1 MFFFKSKKPIL
12 KDLIPQNYVD
22 IHSHLIPSID
32 DGSKSM
38 DETFS
43 MINQLQEIGFKE
55 FITTPH
61 IYTSVWNNTEEVIK
75 NKIDEVNS
83 FLREKSKNICI
94 NAAAEYMLDSFFLQR
109 LENEKL
115 LTLKDQYLLIEMSY
129 LNAPIQLYDIIF
141 QIQLAGYTPVL
152 AHPERYG
159 FYHNNFKEFEKLK
172 KSGCLFQMNLLS
184 AVDYYGKNV
193 TICADKL
200 LKNNFIDF
208 VGSDIHHQK
217 HIDSFSKK
225 IDLKNIDALEKAM
238 KNNLLFLS

>member
-12 KDLIPQNYVD
+12 KDLIPQDYVD
-22 IHSHLIPSID
+22 IHSHLIPAID
-32 DGSKSM
+32 DGSKSI

-43 MINQLQEIGFKE
+43 MINQLLEIGFKE
-55 FITTPH
+55 IITTPH
-61 IYTSVWNNTEEVIK
+61 IYTSVWNNTEEEIVK
-75 NKIDEVNS
+75 KCNEVNK
-83 FLREKSKNICI
+83 FLKDSNKNISFSV
-94 NAAAEYMLDSFFLQR
+94 AAEYMLDSYFLQR

-172 KSGCLFQMNLLS
+172 KSGCLFQLNLLS
-184 AVDYYGKNV
+184 SVDYYGKNV
-193 TICADKL
+193 TLCADKL
-200 LKNNFIDF
+200 LKNGFIDF
-208 VGSDIHHQK
+208 VGSDVHHQK
-217 HIDSFSKK
+217 HIDSFYKK
-225 IDLKNIDALEKAM
+225 IEIKNINQLEKVL

>member
-22 IHSHLIPSID
+22 IHSHLLPGID

-38 DETFS
+38 DETQS
-43 MINQLQEIGFKE
+43 LLDQLQAIGFKE

-61 IYTSVWNNTEEVIK
+61 IYTNVWDNNQTIISKKCAEVTQYFQ
-75 NKIDEVNS
+75 D
-83 FLREKSKNICI
+83 LSKPVTLH
-94 NAAAEYMLDSFFLQR
+94 AAAEYMLDSHFLHR
-109 LENEKL
+109 LEHEKIL
-115 LTLKDQYLLIEMSY
+115 PLKNQYLLIEMSY

-159 FYHNNFKEFEKLK
+159 FYHHNFKEFEQLK

-184 AVDYYGKNV
+184 AVSYYGKSV
-193 TICADKL
+193 ALCADKL
-200 LKNNFIDF
+200 LANNFIDF
-208 VGSDIHHQK
+208 VGSDVHHQK

-225 IDLKNIDALEKAM
+225 IEIKHLKELEKAI
-238 KNNLLFLS
+238 KNNLLFSS